1 MLTELFQSQMRIRKN
16 MRDCLDGAHESPA
29 VDLDSWVIQLQ
40 RVPRTGP
47 FKCAHFG
54 LER

>member
-1 MLTELFQSQMRIRKN
+1 MLTELFQSQVHIMKN